1 MESEHESESNEHL
14 IKDADNSRNMD
25 EALFPVMSAKKSD
38 HDSRS
43 EAEKYIDF
51 NEETSG
57 SAEMSKTSHSSSYS
71 GSSSDYFQIDA
82 KMPQKS
88 STFPVVSPE
97 PQEDSQSKNHGQ
109 NSPSQPSSQVSQ
121 ATNKSTLQ
129 TPSPIESPPI
139 QVMEK
144 AGGYDP
150 NRIPDSVFG
159 RSSSAMDWSV
169 ASNESLFSLHLGN
182 NSFSREQFL
191 LMSGELYSSGEL
203 NKPSEA
209 AKPGRPPLIPI
220 GKLQEEEAVDS
231 DNKPK
236 ETKAAEEKMDDSLEL
251 DVSDQP
257 EEKESEAEVNGHS
270 SMINRPSDA
279 SGTST
284 QSFAFPMQVSFC
296 LTKTDHT
303 FVDTNFLI
311 KMLSRISKYR
321 KHGFGIA
328 FDLLHRNVIQAISF
342 TLTHTCTSH
351 HKKVFRASLALFQVR
366 PIVTLSLLM
375 F

>member
-284 QSFAFPMQVSFC
+284 QSFAFPILVDP
-296 LTKTDHT
+296 TKTPTMRSDSMKGPSPREQDMQRAVYEDIVKLEAQT
-303 FVDTNFLI
+303 
-311 KMLSRISKYR
+311 KSSSS
-321 KHGFGIA
+321 FGCCCCCGCNCCSSP
-328 FDLLHRNVIQAISF
+328 HCS
-342 TLTHTCTSH
+342 CPSH
-351 HKKVFRASLALFQVR
+351 QHCWSWKWCNKWFCC
-366 PIVTLSLLM
+366 PCC
-375 F
+375 